1 MATASKEEQV
11 FEFLANLPRETWI
24 LVAVAI
30 VVGWMLSWL
39 WRWYRENSALKSL
52 ISTITAVGSDHLKD
66 VLVPD
71 GMNNFFHVDFLLLTP
86 RGVVVI
92 DLRDVGGNIFG
103 GDQMSEWTVMDG
115 ANRFTFTNPQSPLYD
130 RIAAVKAL
138 AGDIPVEGRI
148 VFTRRAKFPKGLPKW
163 TLMVDSL
170 SSDFPTVERAAMAS
184 TAGRYTEAWQRIK
197 SAVKPS
203 SMNQVRPVPT
213 P

>member
-1 MATASKEEQV
+1 MTPDSKEQQV
-11 FEFLANLPRETWI
+11 FNFLANLPRETWI
-24 LVAVAI
+24 LVMIAI
-30 VVGWMLSWL
+30 VVGWTLSWL
-39 WRWYRENSALKSL
+39 WRWYRENAARKSL
-52 ISTITAVGSDHLKD
+52 ISVITAVGSDYLKD

-115 ANRFTFTNPQSPLYD
+115 ANRFTFTNPQSSLYD

-138 AGDIPVEGRI
+138 AGDMPVEGRI

-170 SSDFPTVERAAMAS
+170 SSDFPTVERAAMANTS
-184 TAGRYTEAWQRIK
+184 ARFTEPWQRIR

-213 P
+213 S

>member
-1 MATASKEEQV
+1 LANDTKEQQV
-11 FEFLANLPRETWI
+11 FDFLANLPRETWI

-30 VVGWMLSWL
+30 VVGWTLSWL
-39 WRWYRENSALKSL
+39 WRWYRENSARKSL
-52 ISTITAVGSDHLKD
+52 LSVITGVGSDHLKD

-71 GMNNFFHVDFLLLTP
+71 GMNSFYHVDFLLLTP

-115 ANRFTFTNPQSPLYD
+115 ANRFTFTNPQSALYD

-138 AGDIPVEGRI
+138 AGDMPVEGRI

-170 SSDFPTVERAAMAS
+170 SSDFPSVERAAMAS
-184 TAGRYTEAWQRIK
+184 TAGRFAEAWQRIK
-197 SAVKPS
+197 GAVKPS

-213 P
+213 S